1 MIGGDQDPSERRAA
15 GVIRWERFI
24 TFALIAQTVAA
35 IWYAAQLDAQVKQNA
50 ADIATLSE
58 RLDSSYS
65 VSISREQLEDILGS
79 RDAKLDSLETT
90 VARIEQKIDRLT
102 N

>member
-1 MIGGDQDPSERRAA
+1 MSELQRETAKEIDATAKWGKIISA
-15 GVIRWERFI
+15 GLVIQF
-24 TFALIAQTVAA
+24 FGFV
-35 IWYAAQLDAQVKQNA
+35 WYAAQLDAQVKQNA